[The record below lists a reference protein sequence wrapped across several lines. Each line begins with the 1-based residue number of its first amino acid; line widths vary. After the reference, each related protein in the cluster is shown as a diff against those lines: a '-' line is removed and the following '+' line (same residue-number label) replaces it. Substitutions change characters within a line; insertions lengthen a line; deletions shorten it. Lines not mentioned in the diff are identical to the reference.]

1 MAEDKR
7 RARKH
12 AWRISERTLFA
23 AALLGGSLGAILGM
37 YLWHHKTK
45 HWYFVIGMPLILV
58 AQIAVG
64 IWMRGG
70 FWCSWTGGN
79 ETGPN
84 RVWRHRQGW
93 RRRTSKH
100 KAVSAP
106 GRHWSA
112 FGILIPGDCNKL
124 WWFEIRR
131 ILLHFTVHMGG
142 NLPVENDKKIPI
154 FIWHFINFV
163 KHFAVPHL
171 FCAICCENVH
181 ILCK

>member
-1 MAEDKR
+1 MTLYNAPMMKILICYLIVINIASFGLMAEDKR

-70 FWCSWTGGN
+70 F
-79 ETGPN
+79 
-84 RVWRHRQGW
+84 
-93 RRRTSKH
+93 
-100 KAVSAP
+100 
-106 GRHWSA
+106 
-112 FGILIPGDCNKL
+112 
-124 WWFEIRR
+124 
-131 ILLHFTVHMGG
+131 
-142 NLPVENDKKIPI
+142 
-154 FIWHFINFV
+154 
-163 KHFAVPHL
+163 
-171 FCAICCENVH
+171 
-181 ILCK
+181 